1 LGRDPQVGKT
11 LSLFQ
16 RKKCPNELRTQADRH
31 QGNDS
36 ERVPHSTSEAIN
48 AGLDIDMPNGGYFNQ
63 QTIHAAIAAKN
74 VSVEQL
80 HNSCLRIMRGWYALP
95 EAKRLPCGGGI
106 CIDNNVSTP
115 AHKQLARKLSAM
127 STVLLKN
134 EGGLLPLS
142 KQAQLKIALIGADA
156 SAPYVPTIQCFSF
169 VKSKRR

>member
-1 LGRDPQVGKT
+1 
-11 LSLFQ
+11 
-16 RKKCPNELRTQADRH
+16 
-31 QGNDS
+31 
-36 ERVPHSTSEAIN
+36 
-48 AGLDIDMPNGGYFNQ
+48 MPNGGYFNQ

-115 AHKQLARKLSAM
+115 ARKQLARKLSAM

-156 SAPYVPTIQCFSF
+156 SAPYLPPFNVFVFKIKTPLKMQNRATILASDIQCVHVHSC
-169 VKSKRR
+169 VTL